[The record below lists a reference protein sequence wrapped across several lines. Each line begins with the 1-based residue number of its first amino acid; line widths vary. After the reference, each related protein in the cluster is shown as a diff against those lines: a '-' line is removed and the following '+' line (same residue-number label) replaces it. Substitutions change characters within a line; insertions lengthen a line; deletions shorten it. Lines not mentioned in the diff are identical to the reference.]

1 MQSNDFR
8 EAVFKVVNQLVNPV
22 NLREADKVSEATTS
36 ILALCK
42 EMLVPEEE
50 KGCGMTRSKK
60 PEYGCCG
67 ECFGAIAYNE
77 ARQHLLK
84 QLGEKI

>member
-36 ILALCK
+36 ILAICK
-42 EMLVPEEE
+42 EMLVFGE
-50 KGCGMTRSKK
+50 SKTITGWNFYR
-60 PEYGCCG
+60 E
-67 ECFGAIAYNE
+67 
-77 ARQHLLK
+77 QLLK
-84 QLGEKI
+84 QLGEK